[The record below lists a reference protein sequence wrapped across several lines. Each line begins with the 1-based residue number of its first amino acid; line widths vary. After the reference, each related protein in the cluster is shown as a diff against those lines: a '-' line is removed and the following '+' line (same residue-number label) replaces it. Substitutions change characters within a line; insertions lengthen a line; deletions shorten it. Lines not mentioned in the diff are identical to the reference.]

1 MASNP
6 DFNRPPPFNRPK
18 VGPGV
23 RMAIDY
29 APLLI
34 FFGVNF
40 LAPGP
45 QIERVLAATASFM
58 VASAITMIV
67 SRWKTGHISPMLW
80 LSGTLVL
87 VFGSLTLWFHNPNF
101 IKMKP
106 TFVYAIFAIVL
117 GFGLITHR
125 PLLKQLLET
134 SYPGLDEKGWHKL
147 TINWMLFF
155 VAMAI
160 ANEAVWR
167 ITAPD
172 MNSDLRIW
180 TLYKFPGCVIITLVF
195 AMANIPMLMKH
206 GLTVDAPVEVP
217 PEG

>member
-1 MASNP
+1 MASKP
-6 DFNRPPPFNRPK
+6 DFNRPK
-18 VGPGV
+18 VSPGL

-34 FFGVNF
+34 FFAVNF

-58 VASAITMIV
+58 VASAIAMIV

-106 TFVYAIFAIVL
+106 TFVYAIFAVVL
-117 GFGLITHR
+117 GFGLITKR

-180 TLYKFPGCVIITLVF
+180 TLYKFPGCVIITLIF

>member
-1 MASNP
+1 MASS
-6 DFNRPPPFNRPK
+6 PPPFNRPK
-18 VGPGV
+18 VSRGL
-23 RMAIDY
+23 RMAIDF
-29 APLLI
+29 AALLI
-34 FFGVNF
+34 FFAVNF

-58 VASAITMIV
+58 VASAVAMIV

-87 VFGSLTLWFHNPNF
+87 VFGGLTLWFHNPNF

-117 GFGLITHR
+117 GFGLITKR
-125 PLLKQLLET
+125 PLLQQLLEA
-134 SYPGLDEKGWHKL
+134 SYPGLDARGWHKL

-155 VAMAI
+155 IAMAV

-167 ITAPD
+167 ITAPE

-180 TLYKFPGCVIITLVF
+180 TLYKFPGCVIITFVF
-195 AMANIPMLMKH
+195 ALANIPMLMKH

>member
-6 DFNRPPPFNRPK
+6 DFNRPK
-18 VGPGV
+18 VSPGL

-58 VASAITMIV
+58 VASAIAMIV

-87 VFGSLTLWFHNPNF
+87 IFGGLTLWFHNPNF

-106 TFVYAIFAIVL
+106 TFVYTIFAIVL
-117 GFGLITHR
+117 GFGLVTRR
-125 PLLKQLLET
+125 PLLKLLLET

-147 TINWMLFF
+147 TINWMIFF
-155 VAMAI
+155 VLMAV

-167 ITAPD
+167 ITAPE

-180 TLYKFPGCVIITLVF
+180 TLYKFPGCVIITFVF
-195 AMANIPMLMKH
+195 ALANIPMLMKH

>member
-1 MASNP
+1 MASKP
-6 DFNRPPPFNRPK
+6 DFNRPK
-18 VGPGV
+18 VSPGL

-45 QIERVLAATASFM
+45 QIERVLAATAAFM
-58 VASAITMIV
+58 VASAIAMIV

-106 TFVYAIFAIVL
+106 TFVYTIFAIVL
-117 GFGLITHR
+117 GFGLITKR

-147 TINWMLFF
+147 TINWMIFF
-155 VAMAI
+155 VLMAI

-167 ITAPD
+167 ITAPE

-180 TLYKFPGCVIITLVF
+180 TLYKFPGCVIITFVF
-195 AMANIPMLMKH
+195 ALANIPMLMKH

-217 PEG
+217 PKG

>member
-6 DFNRPPPFNRPK
+6 DFKRPK
-18 VGPGV
+18 VSPGL

-34 FFGVNF
+34 FFAVNF

-58 VASAITMIV
+58 VASAIAMIV

-117 GFGLITHR
+117 GFGLVTRR
-125 PLLKQLLET
+125 PLLQQLLEA
-134 SYPGLDEKGWHKL
+134 SYPGLDAKGWHKL

-155 VAMAI
+155 IAMAI

-167 ITAPD
+167 ITAPE
-172 MNSDLRIW
+172 MNSDLRLW
-180 TLYKFPGCVIITLVF
+180 TLYKFPGCVIITFVF
-195 AMANIPMLMKH
+195 ALANIPMLMKH
-206 GLTVDAPVEVP
+206 GLTVEAPVEVP

>member
-6 DFNRPPPFNRPK
+6 DFTRPK
-18 VGPGV
+18 VSPGL

-34 FFGVNF
+34 FFAVNF

-58 VASAITMIV
+58 VASAIAMIV

-180 TLYKFPGCVIITLVF
+180 TLYKFPGCVIITLIF

>member
-6 DFNRPPPFNRPK
+6 DFNRPK
-18 VGPGV
+18 ASPGL

-34 FFGVNF
+34 FFAVNF

-58 VASAITMIV
+58 VASAIAMIV

-87 VFGSLTLWFHNPNF
+87 IFGGLTLWFHNPNF

-117 GFGLITHR
+117 GFGLVTRR

-134 SYPGLDEKGWHKL
+134 SYPGLDAKGWHKL
-147 TINWMLFF
+147 TINWMIFF

-160 ANEAVWR
+160 MNEVVWR
-167 ITAPD
+167 VTAPHMD
-172 MNSDLRIW
+172 SDLRIW
-180 TLYKFPGCVIITLVF
+180 TLYKFPGCVIITLIF
-195 AMANIPMLMKH
+195 AVANIPMLMKH

>member
-6 DFNRPPPFNRPK
+6 DFNRPK
-18 VGPGV
+18 VSPGL

-34 FFGVNF
+34 FFAVNF

-58 VASAITMIV
+58 VASAIAMIV

-87 VFGSLTLWFHNPNF
+87 IFGGLTLWFHNPNF

-106 TFVYAIFAIVL
+106 TFVYTIFAIVL
-117 GFGLITHR
+117 GFGLVTRR
-125 PLLKQLLET
+125 PLLKLLLET

-147 TINWMLFF
+147 TINWMIFF
-155 VAMAI
+155 VLMAV

-167 ITAPD
+167 VTAPE

-180 TLYKFPGCVIITLVF
+180 TLYKFPGCVIITFVF
-195 AMANIPMLMKH
+195 ALANIPMLMRH

>member
-1 MASNP
+1 MMASNP
-6 DFNRPPPFNRPK
+6 NFNRPK
-18 VGPGV
+18 VSPGL

-34 FFGVNF
+34 FFAVNF

-58 VASAITMIV
+58 VASAIAMIV

-147 TINWMLFF
+147 TINWMIFF
-155 VAMAI
+155 VLMAI

-167 ITAPD
+167 ITAPAMD
-172 MNSDLRIW
+172 SDLRIW
-180 TLYKFPGCVIITLVF
+180 TLYKFPGCVIITLIF
-195 AMANIPMLMKH
+195 AFANIPMLMKH

>member
-6 DFNRPPPFNRPK
+6 DFNRPK
-18 VGPGV
+18 VSPGL

-58 VASAITMIV
+58 VASAIAMIV

-87 VFGSLTLWFHNPNF
+87 IFGGLTLWFHNPNF

-106 TFVYAIFAIVL
+106 TFVYTIFAIVL
-117 GFGLITHR
+117 GFGLVTRR
-125 PLLKQLLET
+125 PLLKLLLET
-134 SYPGLDEKGWHKL
+134 SYHGLDEKGWHKL
-147 TINWMLFF
+147 TLNWMIFF
-155 VAMAI
+155 VLMAV

-167 ITAPD
+167 ITAPE

-180 TLYKFPGCVIITLVF
+180 TLYKFPGCVIITFVF
-195 AMANIPMLMKH
+195 ALANIPMLMKH

>member
-6 DFNRPPPFNRPK
+6 DFNRPK
-18 VGPGV
+18 VSPGL

-34 FFGVNF
+34 FFAVNF

-58 VASAITMIV
+58 VASAIAMIV

-87 VFGSLTLWFHNPNF
+87 IFGGLTLWFHNPNF

-106 TFVYAIFAIVL
+106 TFVYTIFAIVL
-117 GFGLITHR
+117 GFGLVTRR
-125 PLLKQLLET
+125 PLLKLLLET

-147 TINWMLFF
+147 TINWMIFF
-155 VAMAI
+155 VLMAV

-167 ITAPD
+167 ITAPE

-180 TLYKFPGCVIITLVF
+180 TLYKFPGCVIITFVF
-195 AMANIPMLMKH
+195 ALANIPMLMRH

>member
-6 DFNRPPPFNRPK
+6 NFNRPK
-18 VGPGV
+18 VSPGL
-23 RMAIDY
+23 RIAIDY

-34 FFGVNF
+34 FFAVNF

-58 VASAITMIV
+58 VASAVAMIV

-117 GFGLITHR
+117 GFGLITRR

-147 TINWMLFF
+147 TINWMIFF
-155 VAMAI
+155 ILMAV

-167 ITAPD
+167 FTAPA

-180 TLYKFPGCVIITLVF
+180 TLYKFPGCVIITLIF